1 MAKYSYEFKEK
12 VVQAYLNGEGS
23 YEFLSDKYG
32 IASSKC
38 IKEWVKAYEFFGD
51 DGLMRSRQK
60 KTYTFNFKK
69 NVVELYLT
77 TEISYQE
84 LALSLGMNNPSLI
97 VRWVNNYRIAGLDA
111 LKPRQKGRRPK
122 MAKPKN
128 TKKPISAD
136 ESTNSEYLKQLE
148 EENLRLRIENAYLKE
163 VRRLNLEGKTLR
175 EQRESSTVSEKHS
188 N

>member
-12 VVQAYLNGEGS
+12 VVQAYLNGKGS
-23 YEFLSDKYG
+23 YRFLANKYG
-32 IASSKC
+32 IPSESN
-38 IKEWVKAYEFFGD
+38 IRRWVEAYKSFGD
-51 DGLMRSRQK
+51 EGLMRSRQN

-69 NVVELYLT
+69 NVVELYLS

-84 LALSLGMNNPSLI
+84 LALSLGINNPSLI
-97 VRWVNNYRIAGLDA
+97 VRWVNDYRIAGLDA
-111 LKPRQKGRRPK
+111 LKPKRKGRRPK

-148 EENLRLRIENAYLKE
+148 EENLHLRIEVAFLKE
-163 VRRLNLEGKTLR
+163 LRRLNSEGKTLR

>member
-12 VVQAYLNGEGS
+12 IVQAYLNGEGS

-32 IASSKC
+32 ISSSTC
-38 IKEWVKAYEFFGD
+38 IKEWVKAYKSFGD

-69 NVVELYLT
+69 NVVELYLS
-77 TEISYQE
+77 TEISYHE
-84 LALSLGMNNPSLI
+84 LALSLGINNPSLI
-97 VRWVNNYRIAGLDA
+97 VRWVNDYRIAGLDA
-111 LKPRQKGRRPK
+111 LKPKRKGRRPK

-128 TKKPISAD
+128 TKNPIPTD

-148 EENLRLRIENAYLKE
+148 EENLHLKIEVAFLKE
-163 VRRLNLEGKTLR
+163 LRRLNSEGKTLR

>member
-1 MAKYSYEFKEK
+1 MAKYSFEFKK
-12 VVQAYLNGEGS
+12 KIVQAYLNGEGG
-23 YEFLSDKYG
+23 YRFLTNKYGVSDKS
-32 IASSKC
+32 IIRK
-38 IKEWVKAYEFFGD
+38 WVKAYKSLGD
-51 DGLMRSRQK
+51 EGLMRSRQK

-69 NVVELYLT
+69 NVVELYLS

-84 LALSLGMNNPSLI
+84 LALSLGINNPALI
-97 VRWVNNYRIAGLDA
+97 ARWVSDYRIAGLDA
-111 LKPRQKGRRPK
+111 LKPKRKGRQPK

-128 TKKPISAD
+128 TKNPIPTD

-148 EENLRLRIENAYLKE
+148 DENLRLRIEVAFLKE

>member
-1 MAKYSYEFKEK
+1 MAKYSFEFKKKIVE
-12 VVQAYLNGEGS
+12 AYLNGEGGYGFLANK
-23 YEFLSDKYG
+23 YEIPSD
-32 IASSKC
+32 SNV
-38 IKEWVKAYEFFGD
+38 EMWVKSYKSFGD

-60 KTYTFNFKK
+60 KSYTFNFKK
-69 NVVELYLT
+69 NVVELYLS

-84 LALSLGMNNPSLI
+84 LALSLGINNPTLI
-97 VRWVNNYRIAGLDA
+97 TKWVNDYRIAGLDA
-111 LKPRQKGRRPK
+111 LKPKRKGRRPK

-128 TKKPISAD
+128 TEKQIPTD

-148 EENLRLRIENAYLKE
+148 EENLRLRIEVAFLKE
-163 VRRLNLEGKTLR
+163 VRRLNLEEKTLR